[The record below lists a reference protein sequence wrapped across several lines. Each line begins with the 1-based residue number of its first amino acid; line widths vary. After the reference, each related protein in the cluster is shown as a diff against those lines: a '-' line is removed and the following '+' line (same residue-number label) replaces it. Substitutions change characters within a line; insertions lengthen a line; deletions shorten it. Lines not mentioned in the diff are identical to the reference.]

1 MNALTL
7 LLLALLVV
15 AARTFHWR
23 HRFFGW
29 EPLWRF
35 RSGPITVELRRHAHL
50 ARLGQDSLEYPQP
63 REFRVITM
71 RLGGIPLWSQRAIV
85 SLPTDADSRIGEIPA
100 GEFDHLF
107 DLHFRRGW
115 TRRPARRRLAARAH

>member
-1 MNALTL
+1 MDALTL
-7 LLLALLVV
+7 LLLALLAL

-23 HRFFGW
+23 HRFAGW
-29 EPLWRF
+29 QPLWRF

-50 ARLGQDSLEYPQP
+50 ARLGHDSLEFPQP

-71 RLGGIPLWSQRAIV
+71 RLGGIPLWYQEATV
-85 SLPTDADSRIGEIPA
+85 SLPMQADARIDSVGA

-107 DLHFRRGW
+107 DSHFRRGW
-115 TRRPARRRLAARAH
+115 TRRPARLPARAH